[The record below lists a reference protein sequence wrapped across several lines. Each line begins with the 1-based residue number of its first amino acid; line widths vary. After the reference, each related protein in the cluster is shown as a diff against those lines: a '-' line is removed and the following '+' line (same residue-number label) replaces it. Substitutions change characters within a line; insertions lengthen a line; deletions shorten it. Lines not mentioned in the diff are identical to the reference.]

1 MLAERE
7 MLRPREGTTRGHW
20 QCPRL
25 KRLKTLAIDE
35 DNEISRGTEMSPF
48 VGGDIGPHVAMVI
61 PGKPTVARATQYLG
75 RPEPSGFQGGLGH
88 RRQTGRAV

>member
-25 KRLKTLAIDE
+25 KRLKTLAIDG

-48 VGGDIGPHVAMVI
+48 VGGDIGRDKKLAPMSPWSFRESRLSRERHNI
-61 PGKPTVARATQYLG
+61 
-75 RPEPSGFQGGLGH
+75 
-88 RRQTGRAV
+88 